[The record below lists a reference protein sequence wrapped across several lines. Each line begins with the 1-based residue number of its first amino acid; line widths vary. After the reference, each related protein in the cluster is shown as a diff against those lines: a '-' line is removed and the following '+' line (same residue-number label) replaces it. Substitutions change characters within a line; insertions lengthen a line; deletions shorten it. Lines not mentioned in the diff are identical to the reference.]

1 MEAKYFPDS
10 DILFITFS
18 DKEIVKTQDIN
29 QDIIIQFDKNG
40 DLVNMT
46 IKHAKQ
52 QANID
57 NFSYNKVEG

>member
-1 MEAKYFPDS
+1 MEVKYFPDS

-46 IKHAKQ
+46 IKQAKQ